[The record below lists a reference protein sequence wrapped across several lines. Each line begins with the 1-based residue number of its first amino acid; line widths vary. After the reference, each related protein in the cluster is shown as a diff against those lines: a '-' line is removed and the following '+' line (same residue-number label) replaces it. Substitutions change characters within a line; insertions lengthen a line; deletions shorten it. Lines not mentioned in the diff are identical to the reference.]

1 MASTCLSTVTVF
13 VCGHS
18 MSSTL
23 PWRKPLTAFGELSL
37 WLAVCTSV
45 LQSNI
50 YKLVDQMCALNHQ
63 NVAMVL
69 IFQVYCS
76 QHVRFMRTPV
86 FDLSKSSGGGVASVQ
101 NGSKSPSHHLKDLGV
116 YIHMVYG
123 PVARPKNTKGH
134 RLRARGHCNCK
145 DYGPITHVS
154 K

>member
-1 MASTCLSTVTVF
+1 MASTRLSTVTVF

-86 FDLSKSSGGGVASVQ
+86 FDLSKSSGGGGRFSPKWQQVPFTPPKGSRSV
-101 NGSKSPSHHLKDLGV
+101 
-116 YIHMVYG
+116 YTYG
-123 PVARPKNTKGH
+123 I
-134 RLRARGHCNCK
+134 RARSQTKKYKGAPAQSKGALQLQRLWTHHPCK
-145 DYGPITHVS
+145 
-154 K
+154 